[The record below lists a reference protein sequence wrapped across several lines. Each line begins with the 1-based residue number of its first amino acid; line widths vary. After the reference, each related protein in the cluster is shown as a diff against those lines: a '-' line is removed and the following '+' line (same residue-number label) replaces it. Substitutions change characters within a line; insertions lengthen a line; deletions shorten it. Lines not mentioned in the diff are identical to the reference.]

1 MISKG
6 RFCNNNHGHPENRAS
21 IRADLLTI
29 INTDTTTEKFTE
41 DMKRKSCESLVSQT
55 CAIKFALKAFCQCFI
70 MNTKG
75 SCIYSIRRRRLNM
88 AEWIRKANL
97 RMELRKKD
105 QYMCRGAPF
114 LFKWGRRIPLN
125 AEKKREI

>member
-1 MISKG
+1 MKSG
-6 RFCNNNHGHPENRAS
+6 
-21 IRADLLTI
+21 LLTI
-29 INTDTTTEKFTE
+29 VNAMRTPDDAPIRI
-41 DMKRKSCESLVSQT
+41 KRRHCRAIVSQA
-55 CAIKFALKAFCQCFI
+55 CAIEKTLKAVCTCFKVD
-70 MNTKG
+70 MHLTCLD
-75 SCIYSIRRRRLNM
+75 SLRRRRLNM
-88 AEWIRKANL
+88 AEWIKKANL